1 MKLAL
6 IILISASLNFSLFL
20 VTYNKLATPYL
31 HEEQRM
37 DNADFIM
44 IYVTAGFLLISL
56 VSVLAAF
63 GVTKKTQNMGHPK
76 SDK

>member
-6 IILISASLNFSLFL
+6 IILISAALNFSLFL

-44 IYVTAGFLLISL
+44 IYVTAGFLLTSL

-63 GVTKKTQNMGHPK
+63 WATKKIHNQRDQ
-76 SDK
+76 SL